1 MASRVAATPATPRV
15 VSRRAARETRRA
27 RASARANAGTSA
39 RDDDGDD
46 AATLRALADAR
57 ASPDDERASRRA
69 LEIVRAARASK
80 RALGSARTWNWALRA
95 AARAASEE
103 DGKARAR
110 EVWGCMRDGKVVNDY
125 TLDALARGLCRGSRD
140 VPETLRDAAGGGVAG
155 GDDELVRA
163 RDDVRGV

>member
-1 MASRVAATPATPRV
+1 MATRVAATPATPRV
-15 VSRRAARETRRA
+15 ARREARETRGGA
-27 RASARANAGTSA
+27 RRSARAGSA

-95 AARAASEE
+95 AARAASED

-110 EVWGCMRDGKVVNDY
+110 EVWGCMRDGKVRLNDY
-125 TLDALARGLCRGSRD
+125 TLGALARGLCRGSRD
-140 VPETLRDAAGGGVAG
+140 VRETLRDAAGGGVAG